1 MPQAVSL
8 AELRSGAYL
17 YADERPGGTDSV
29 LEPTEVD
36 RIINGVLSELWELFV
51 SAREDDGQ
59 TKSKA
64 GATVANQASY
74 ALPDDFFQRRAL
86 ELNWS
91 SQDIEEVPQIQL
103 EERNHYTMNNT
114 WGRGSPKGFRMLLV
128 SGARKLVFYPTPT
141 SVVTYTLFYIPTAPL
156 LMNPGETFDV
166 VNGGG
171 KLVSLG
177 AAIEMRSIVQNEA
190 SDLKQMYAEQYAR
203 IERMARDREATQPIR
218 IRDVHPEEQTRPWYW
233 RRRPTV

>member
-1 MPQAVSL
+1 MPQAVTL

-29 LEPTEVD
+29 LEPVEVD

-51 SAREDDGQ
+51 SAREDDGH
-59 TKSKA
+59 TKSKT

-74 ALPDDFFQRRAL
+74 SLPDDFFQRRAL

-91 SQDIEEVPQIQL
+91 AQDIEEVDQIQL
-103 EERNHYTMNNT
+103 SERNQYTLNNT
-114 WGRGSPKGFRMLLV
+114 WGRGSPKGFRMLNV
-128 SGARKLVFYPTPT
+128 SGQRKLVLYPTPT
-141 SVVTYTLFYIPTAPL
+141 SAVTYTLFYVPKAPL
-156 LMNPGETFDV
+156 LMNPADEFDV

-177 AAIEMRSIVQNEA
+177 AAIEMRAIMQNEA
-190 SDLKQMYAEQYAR
+190 SDLKQMYADQFAR
-203 IERMARDREATQPIR
+203 VERMARDREATVPNR
-218 IRDVHPEEQTRPWYW
+218 IRDVHPEEQTRPWHW

>member
-29 LEPTEVD
+29 LEPVEVD

-51 SAREDDGQ
+51 SAREDDGH

-64 GATVANQASY
+64 YATVNGQASY

-91 SQDIEEVPQIQL
+91 AQDIEEVEQIQL
-103 EERNHYTMNNT
+103 EERNHYTMNNV
-114 WGRGSPKGFRMLLV
+114 WSRGSPKGFRMLLV
-128 SGARKLVFYPTPT
+128 SGQKKLVFYPTPT
-141 SVVTYTLFYIPTAPL
+141 SAVTYTLYYIPTAPL
-156 LMNPGETFDV
+156 LQNPADTFDV
-166 VNGGG
+166 VNGGS
-171 KLVSLG
+171 KLVQLG
-177 AAIEMRSIVQNEA
+177 AAIEMRAIMQNEA
-190 SDLKQMYAEQYAR
+190 SDLKQLYADQFAR
-203 IERMARDREATQPIR
+203 VERMARDREATQPIR